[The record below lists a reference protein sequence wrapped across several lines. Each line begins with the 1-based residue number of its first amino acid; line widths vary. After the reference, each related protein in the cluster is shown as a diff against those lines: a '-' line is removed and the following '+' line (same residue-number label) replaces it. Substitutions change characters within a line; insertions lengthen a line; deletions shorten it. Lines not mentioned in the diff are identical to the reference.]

1 MNRIFSL
8 SINNHQD
15 LVRYVMVIL
24 FSVFISLLIPK
35 TNSFKFDFETGKPWR
50 YDNLIAPFD
59 FGIYKSKEEV
69 AEERKRYLSEYLP
82 YYLTDETVKKSNTEK
97 FVIGF
102 NNKFSRNKE
111 TLNFTSSDSVKM
123 IESGLGILDKL
134 YFKGIIN
141 AEDENSENT
150 EINLFETDNSA
161 RRVKRT
167 DFYSLKEAHL
177 EAEETL
183 KNYTEAVT
191 EFLLP
196 LVEEAIE
203 YNIVYDAATNKKFK
217 EELVNQVSLTRGK
230 VQEGEMIVSKG
241 SIITQEKYNILQS
254 YKIEFEKRISGQ
266 KKSLTV
272 QIGNFLIVLLIMIV
286 FTLFLKYFSPKVYE
300 SNRNITFIFFLL
312 VTVILIEAIIVKSGF
327 QLLYAIPFCIVPI
340 TTRTFFGA
348 QTALH
353 TFLALLLLSTFMI
366 PYGTDFI
373 VLQMLAGMVALFS
386 MVRANYWSKFFISN
400 GLILLIYFVGYFAI
414 SATKEGNLAN
424 INIDN
429 FGWLVL
435 NVLLLLLSYPFI
447 PLFEKIFGF
456 VSEITLL
463 ELTDIN
469 RPLLKE
475 LSIKA
480 PGTFQHSLQVANLAE
495 AAAYEIGA
503 NTLLVKAGALYHDIG
518 KMNNPTYFIEN
529 QISNVNPH
537 DELTFQES
545 AHIII
550 SHVADGI
557 ALAKKNKLPDIII
570 DFIRT
575 HHGSSRVEYFYQ
587 SYLKNFPEG
596 ESNERLFT
604 YPGPLPYSKETAV
617 VMMAD
622 TVEAAARSLK
632 SPTVELIDELVEKLI
647 NYKISQQQFINSN
660 ITFREIN
667 TIKKVLKKM
676 LHSIYHARVEYPK

>member
-1 MNRIFSL
+1 MNRLFTISV
-8 SINNHQD
+8 NNHQE
-15 LVRYVMVIL
+15 LVRYVMVFM
-24 FSVFISLLIPK
+24 FSVFIALLIPK

-59 FGIYKSKEEV
+59 FGIYKSKEDI
-69 AEERKRYLSEYLP
+69 AEERKRALAEFIP
-82 YYLTDETVKKSNTEK
+82 YYVTDETVKATKTEK
-97 FVIGF
+97 FIIDF

-111 TLNFTSSDSVKM
+111 SENLSTADSIKM
-123 IESGLGILDKL
+123 IEAGLSIIDKL

-141 AEDENSENT
+141 SEETDADKT
-150 EINLFETDNSA
+150 EINLFETGNTT
-161 RRVKRT
+161 RRIKRSN
-167 DFYSLKEAHL
+167 FYSLKEAYIS
-177 EAEETL
+177 AEETI
-183 KNYTEAVT
+183 KNNFETQS

-196 LVEEAIE
+196 LIEEAVD
-203 YNIVYDAATNKKFK
+203 YNIVYDGTTNKKFK
-217 EELVNQVSLTRGK
+217 DELINQISLTRGK
-230 VQEGEMIVSKG
+230 IQEGEMIISKG
-241 SIITQEKYNILQS
+241 SIITQEKYSILQS
-254 YKIEFEKRISGQ
+254 YKIEFEKRVSGQ
-266 KKSLTV
+266 KKSLAV
-272 QIGNFLIVLLIMIV
+272 HIGNFLIVLLIMIV
-286 FTLFLKYFSPKVYE
+286 FTLFLKYFSPKIYE
-300 SNRNITFIFFLL
+300 SNRNVTFIFFLL
-312 VTVILIEAIIVKSGF
+312 AVVILLEAIIVKSGF
-327 QLLYAIPFCIVPI
+327 QILYAIPFCIVPI

-400 GLILLIYFVGYFAI
+400 GLILLTYFVGYFAI
-414 SATKEGNLAN
+414 SATKEGNLTN

-435 NVLLLLLSYPFI
+435 NVLLVLLSYPFI

-529 QISNVNPH
+529 QTGNVNPH

-596 ESNERLFT
+596 ENNEFLFT
-604 YPGPLPYSKETAV
+604 YPGPLPYSKETAII
-617 VMMAD
+617 MMAD

-632 SPTVELIDELVEKLI
+632 NPTTQLIDELVEKLI
-647 NYKISQQQFINSN
+647 AHKIDQQQFANSN
-660 ITFREIN
+660 ITFKEIN

-676 LHSIYHARVEYPK
+676 LHSIYHARVAYPQ